1 MSSLARASNNLHFAL
16 HVYGNNKYNESEKVY
31 SGAIHVFF
39 EVHSLQ
45 FSWLVGIDVHLLRTQ
60 MHCFSYSFVVEKL
73 TTL

>member
-45 FSWLVGIDVHLLRTQ
+45 FS
-60 MHCFSYSFVVEKL
+60 
-73 TTL
+73 